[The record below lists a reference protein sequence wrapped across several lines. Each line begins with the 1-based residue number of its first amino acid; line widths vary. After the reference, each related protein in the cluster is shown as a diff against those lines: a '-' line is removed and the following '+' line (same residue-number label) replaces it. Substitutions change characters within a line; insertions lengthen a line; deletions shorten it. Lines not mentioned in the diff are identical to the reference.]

1 MKRSDAPI
9 PRYRR
14 FTDAAVFSQG
24 FRPFFLL
31 AGIWAVAALGL
42 TFGQF
47 QGWIALP
54 TAFGVVDWHYHEML
68 FGYVAAAIA
77 GFLLTAIPN
86 WTGGLPLRG
95 APLIGL
101 VVLWIAGRAAVM
113 GSDWIGA
120 GAAAVIDLGFLLVF
134 GGVTLREI
142 VAGRNW
148 RNLPPVLAIGVLL
161 VFNALSHAA
170 ALGLVDADGV
180 ARRGGIAVVVML
192 IALIG
197 GRVIPSFTRN
207 WLVKRQAEA
216 LPASF
221 DGFDRVVL
229 VITLLALGTWAV
241 APDGHLAGTLAAVAA
256 VVNLARLM
264 RWQGI
269 ATRPEPL
276 LWVLHLGYLWI
287 PVGLALLA
295 ASQWWPSIPSGGA
308 VHALTAGAFGTMTLA
323 VMSRATLGHTGRV
336 LTAGPGLTAAFVL
349 VTCAAL
355 ARVLASLFD
364 AAYQPLLAIAAAGWI
379 AAFLCYLAVC
389 GPMFLAARPRT

>member
-1 MKRSDAPI
+1 M
-9 PRYRR
+9 PRTRR
-14 FTDAAVFSQG
+14 VTDAAVFSQG

-31 AGIWAVAALGL
+31 AGIWAVAAMGL
-42 TFGQF
+42 SLGQF

-54 TAFGVVDWHYHEML
+54 TAFGLVDWHYHEML

-86 WTGGLPLRG
+86 WTGGLPVRG
-95 APLIGL
+95 VPLIGL
-101 VVLWIAGRAAVM
+101 VGLWIAGRAAVM
-113 GSDWIGA
+113 GSEWIGA
-120 GAAAVIDLGFLLVF
+120 GAAAVIDLGFLVVF
-134 GGVTLREI
+134 GGITLRQI
-142 VAGRNW
+142 VSGRNW
-148 RNLPPVLAIGVLL
+148 RNLPPVLAIALLL

-221 DGFDRVVL
+221 DGFDRVAL
-229 VITLLALGTWAV
+229 ATTLLALGIWAV
-241 APDGHLAGTLAAVAA
+241 APDNHLATALAAVAA
-256 VVNLARLM
+256 AVNLARLM

-295 ASQWWPSIPSGGA
+295 ASQWWPSIPSGAA
-308 VHALTAGAFGTMTLA
+308 VHALTAGGFGTMTLA
-323 VMSRATLGHTGRV
+323 VMSRATLGHTGRA

-364 AAYQPLLAIAAAGWI
+364 AAYQPLLTIAAAGWI
-379 AAFLCYLAVC
+379 AAFLCYLTVC

>member
-1 MKRSDAPI
+1 MKQNHTPI
-9 PRYRR
+9 PRYRS
-14 FTDAAVFSQG
+14 FTGPAVFSQG

-31 AGIWAVAALGL
+31 AGIWAAAALAL
-42 TFGQF
+42 SFGMF

-54 TAFGVVDWHYHEML
+54 TAFGVVEWHYHEML

-86 WTGGLPLRG
+86 WTGGLPLQG

-101 VVLWIAGRAAVM
+101 VALWIAGRVAVM

-120 GAAAVIDLGFLLVF
+120 GAAAVIDLGFLVVL
-134 GGVTLREI
+134 GGVTVRQI
-142 VAGRNW
+142 VSGRNW
-148 RNLPPVLAIGVLL
+148 RNLPPVLAIALLL

-221 DGFDRVVL
+221 DGFDRVAL
-229 VITLLALGTWAV
+229 ATTLLALGIWAV
-241 APDGHLAGTLAAVAA
+241 APDNNVAAALAAVAA
-256 VVNLARLM
+256 AVNLARLM

-295 ASQWWPSIPSGGA
+295 ASQWWPSIPSGAA
-308 VHALTAGAFGTMTLA
+308 VHALTAGGFGTMTLA
-323 VMSRATLGHTGRV
+323 VMSRATLGHTGRA

-364 AAYQPLLAIAAAGWI
+364 AAYQPLLTIAAAGWI
-379 AAFLCYLAVC
+379 AAFLCYLTVC